1 MPTYRYRCAK
11 CGDEVEIW
19 QSFSDKPLSRHNGGC
34 GGKLAKVMS
43 PAGIVLKGSGFY
55 KTDNRSSKGKKSS
68 SEGSGSKSD
77 SGSDSKSSTSSGEGS
92 GGLEV
97 VGLEVVGQVLQVG
110 QQLLQ
115 LLLLVSPAPPA
126 PPGPTL
132 PRPVPHRAGFPR
144 ELPRFV
150 AARPRRPARGPTGAP
165 LVKEDAMLRR
175 SPRALLLWGAALAV
189 AAGTGAVVAGDL
201 ATLHRRAGTLGP
213 ERPALVA
220 ARDLAVGTTVTDVD
234 VRTRR
239 LHRSELPPGVLGPRE
254 TAIGRVVTVPVLR
267 GAFVAERNLAPRRR
281 TGVDGAIPQGT
292 RAVRV
297 VVADSVRPRAGA
309 AVDVLVAAGSGASI
323 DPAALPGL
331 SPTGTGTSGS
341 AAVVVAR
348 GVLVLAV
355 DDDGRTGSGSPAA
368 GRHAAR
374 QRARSTRGRRGRGDR
389 RRDPRARPA
398 RGRPVP

>member
-1 MPTYRYRCAK
+1 
-11 CGDEVEIW
+11 
-19 QSFSDKPLSRHNGGC
+19 
-34 GGKLAKVMS
+34 
-43 PAGIVLKGSGFY
+43 
-55 KTDNRSSKGKKSS
+55 
-68 SEGSGSKSD
+68 
-77 SGSDSKSSTSSGEGS
+77 
-92 GGLEV
+92 
-97 VGLEVVGQVLQVG
+97 
-110 QQLLQ
+110 
-115 LLLLVSPAPPA
+115 
-126 PPGPTL
+126 
-132 PRPVPHRAGFPR
+132 
-144 ELPRFV
+144 
-150 AARPRRPARGPTGAP
+150 
-165 LVKEDAMLRR
+165 MLRR

-368 GRHAAR
+368 GVTLLVSEREAREVAGAAATGVVTLALVPPED
-374 QRARSTRGRRGRGDR
+374 ARSPDATHGR
-389 RRDPRARPA
+389 
-398 RGRPVP
+398 